1 MSGKNKTLGSVRFK
15 AAGAATDDQLQR
27 INSYSLTPL
36 TADQVYVRTALVAHN
51 GIDRDNEVFDD
62 ALLADFVRTLPGK
75 GLFIKHPGGWNGDGG
90 PGQGRWFEARLVEMS
105 LDEARLVLRH
115 PSLQFPPGVTTAK
128 VIEATFYTVRHPSRE
143 PLLLDID
150 AGIAGDVSIGFAGKG
165 PEPILDAGGNVIAHR
180 WKGPGEARETSI
192 VWLGAQP
199 GARIH
204 KSAQGAPKDEGNAMD
219 EKQLKELQD
228 KLSTMSSEL
237 DKLKAAGAFMEEIRK
252 GLGADMTAAAV
263 IEAARNGIAAQ
274 KELIDEIVAAERQ
287 QGLVGDTDDA
297 VAKAKAMYAGRDITY
312 LKSWAERLRKA
323 AGDKAS
329 GSTGIPGGDPNANR
343 SKSADD
349 GSDGDGL
356 RNREVTQK
364 ALQGGAVKV
373 A

>member
-1 MSGKNKTLGSVRFK
+1 MSGKQKTLGSVRFK

-36 TADQVYVRTALVAHN
+36 TAEQVYVRTALIAHN
-51 GIDRDNEVFDD
+51 AIDRDGELFDD

-75 GLFIKHPGGWNGDGG
+75 GFFVRHPLGRDGDSG
-90 PGQGRWFEARLVEMS
+90 PGQGRWFEARMVEMS
-105 LDEARLVLRH
+105 LDEARLELRR
-115 PSLQFPPGVTTAK
+115 PGLQFLPGTVTAK
-128 VIEATFYTVRHPSRE
+128 LVEASFYTVRHPGRE
-143 PLLLDID
+143 NLLLDID
-150 AGIAGDVSIGFAGKG
+150 AGVAGDISIGFDAKR
-165 PEPILDAGGNVIAHR
+165 EPVADATGNVIAYR
-180 WKGPGEARETSI
+180 WKGPGEALESSI

-237 DKLKAAGAFMEEIRK
+237 DKLKAAGAFMEEICK